1 MKILQHDNHNLKP
14 RAEPPAARPRGT
26 PRPHHRLQALVVREL
41 ARRGYAYLLDPSE
54 HPIFVLRVFDRLA
67 SDIDPESP
75 AGAAWRYVL
84 SRPPDKFVRWL
95 PSHPRLV
102 RAAVRGARP

>member
-1 MKILQHDNHNLKP
+1 
-14 RAEPPAARPRGT
+14 
-26 PRPHHRLQALVVREL
+26 
-41 ARRGYAYLLDPSE
+41 
-54 HPIFVLRVFDRLA
+54 VLRVFDRLA